1 MAITPFRLSPSDLT
15 FLWDE
20 CKRCFYLK
28 VAAEFPRPAAAFPS
42 IFGKIDGLMKH
53 YFEGKDTAEIS
64 PTLPA
69 GFVMHGE
76 KWVQSLPVTFS
87 GRTAECYLRGKF
99 DTVLQFRDGS
109 YGVVDFKTSSP
120 KPSHLAFYGRQL
132 HAYAYALEH
141 AAPGKYALSPIT
153 RLGLLVVEPNAIEKT
168 PSGAIA
174 YAGSLTWQEIPYD
187 EAGFLRF
194 LDEVL
199 SVLEKPEP
207 PEAAESCPWCQYR
220 QAARDRMV

>member
-1 MAITPFRLSPSDLT
+1 MATTPFKLSPSDLT

-28 VAAEFPRPAAAFPS
+28 VAAEYPRPAAAFPS
-42 IFGKIDGLMKH
+42 IFSKIDGLMKH
-53 YFEGKDTAEIS
+53 YFEGKATAEIS
-64 PTLPA
+64 PSLPP

-76 KWVQSLPVTFS
+76 KWVQSLPITFPD
-87 GRTAECYLRGKF
+87 RAAECYLRGKF
-99 DTVLQFRDGS
+99 DTVLQFKDGS

-141 AAPGKYALSPIT
+141 AAQGKFSLSPIT

-168 PSGAIA
+168 PAGSIA
-174 YAGSLTWQEIPYD
+174 YAGYMTWQEIPYD
-187 EAGFLRF
+187 EAAFLVF
-194 LDEVL
+194 LEEVVK
-199 SVLEKPEP
+199 VLEQPEP
-207 PEAAESCPWCQYR
+207 PEAAANCTWCQYR
-220 QAARDRMV
+220 QAARERQV